1 VPLVDFPLLDE
12 MLRGRFF
19 LQESTHWGRPLEPV
33 DLDRF
38 TPLGLLSVPL
48 LAVAACDWNGYVRQA
63 AIESLGRTEAVVA
76 LPFLV
81 IRLND
86 WVPEVR
92 AAAMAAVA
100 PWMQPDRARELVTV
114 LPLVARLEG
123 QKRGS
128 HAAFLASVRS
138 LLGRPECQ
146 EALLECLA
154 APDRRVRRFA
164 LGVAVEVPGMELG
177 RLFERALGD
186 LDTSIR
192 LWAARAVSSRPADLS
207 LMPVIDLMV
216 RDHFMPVRREALRWH
231 LRQDGDARAAA
242 LEAALLDPH
251 PSIAAEARY
260 YLNESSPRDFAPFYR
275 QALSFAE
282 GGALVA
288 ALTGLGETGAAADA
302 ALLRPFI
309 GNPVPRTRASA
320 LRAFAKVSPNTSPDI
335 FLTALSDTSPRVSSM
350 ARRVFP
356 KSGLPRARVHL
367 TEVLERAEARHVRV
381 NALRLL
387 TRLDPWDAL
396 PLLVY
401 AMAHSDPR
409 VAQAA
414 AYHLDRWFANSS
426 RYYAAPTRAQL
437 SAIDQAI
444 QEHGELLT
452 DARRKFL
459 LFILKPFREPHGK
472 IQN

>member
-1 VPLVDFPLLDE
+1 
-12 MLRGRFF
+12 MLRGRFY

-38 TPLGLLSVPL
+38 TPLGRLSVPL

-63 AIESLGRTEAVVA
+63 AIECLGRTEDVVA
-76 LPFLV
+76 LPLLV

-92 AAAMAAVA
+92 AAAMAAVT

-128 HAAFLASVRS
+128 HAVFLASVRS
-138 LLGRPECQ
+138 LLGRPECK
-146 EALLECLA
+146 EVLLECVA

-164 LGVAVEVPGMELG
+164 LGVAVEAPSIELG

-192 LWAARAVSSRPADLS
+192 LWAARAISPHPADPLFV
-207 LMPVIDLMV
+207 PVVDLMG

-231 LRQDGDARAAA
+231 LRQSGDARGAA

-275 QALSFAE
+275 QALAFAD

-288 ALTGLGETGAAADA
+288 ALTGLGETGAATDA

-309 GNPVPRTRASA
+309 GNPVPRVRALA
-320 LRAFAKVSPNTSPDI
+320 LRAFAKVSPDPSPDI
-335 FLTALSDTSPRVSSM
+335 FLAALNDASPRVSSM
-350 ARRVFP
+350 ASRVFP
-356 KSGLPRARVHL
+356 KSGLPMARDQL
-367 TEVLERAEARHVRV
+367 REALERGAARHLRV

-396 PLLVY
+396 PLLVH
-401 AMAHSDPR
+401 AMAHLDPR
-409 VAQAA
+409 VAQVT

-459 LFILKPFREPHGK
+459 LFILKPFRESHGK